1 MSAGTEIVV
10 VAAATLALWHA
21 PRSLLQRALRRPPG
35 DGGGAAVVRR
45 EVLIDV
51 AATVA
56 RLVLA
61 VVLVLGIL
69 LSGVEH
75 RALLTMTVGA
85 VYFVSTCVEGVRR
98 FRNREAQKCPVR

>member
-1 MSAGTEIVV
+1 MTAGTEIVV

-21 PRSLLQRALRRPPG
+21 PRPLLQRALRRPSG
-35 DGGGAAVVRR
+35 DGAGAAVVRR

-56 RLVLA
+56 RLLLA
-61 VVLVLGIL
+61 VLLVLGLL
-69 LSGVEH
+69 LSGIEH

-98 FRNREAQKCPVR
+98 FRSREAQKCPVR

>member
-1 MSAGTEIVV
+1 MTAGTEIVV

-21 PRSLLQRALRRPPG
+21 PRPLLQRALRRPPG
-35 DGGGAAVVRR
+35 DQAGPAGVRR

-56 RLVLA
+56 RLLLA
-61 VVLVLGIL
+61 VLLVLGLL
-69 LSGVEH
+69 LSGIEH

-98 FRNREAQKCPVR
+98 FRSREAQKCPVR

>member
-1 MSAGTEIVV
+1 MTAGTEIVV

-21 PRSLLQRALRRPPG
+21 PRPLLQRALRRPPG
-35 DGGGAAVVRR
+35 VGAGAAVVRR

-56 RLVLA
+56 RLFLA
-61 VVLVLGIL
+61 VALVLGIL

-98 FRNREAQKCPVR
+98 FRSREAQKCPVR

>member
-1 MSAGTEIVV
+1 MTAGTEIVV
-10 VAAATLALWHA
+10 VAAAMLALWHA
-21 PRSLLQRALRRPPG
+21 LRPLLQRALRRPSG
-35 DGGGAAVVRR
+35 DGTGAAVVRR

-56 RLVLA
+56 RLLLA
-61 VVLVLGIL
+61 VLLVLGLL
-69 LSGVEH
+69 LSGIEH

-98 FRNREAQKCPVR
+98 FRSRDAQKCPVR

>member
-1 MSAGTEIVV
+1 MTAGTEIVV

-21 PRSLLQRALRRPPG
+21 PRPLLQRALRRPPVE
-35 DGGGAAVVRR
+35 GGGAADVRR
-45 EVLIDV
+45 EVLVDV

-56 RLVLA
+56 RLALA
-61 VVLVLGIL
+61 VLLVLGIL
-69 LSGVEH
+69 LSGVEQ

-98 FRNREAQKCPVR
+98 FRSREAQKCPVR

>member
-1 MSAGTEIVV
+1 MTAGTEIVV

-21 PRSLLQRALRRPPG
+21 PRPLLQRALRRPPG
-35 DGGGAAVVRR
+35 DGAAAGVRR
-45 EVLIDV
+45 DVLIDV

-56 RLVLA
+56 RLFLA
-61 VVLVLGIL
+61 VLLVLGIL

-98 FRNREAQKCPVR
+98 FRSREAQKCPVR

>member
-1 MSAGTEIVV
+1 MTAGTEIVV

-21 PRSLLQRALRRPPG
+21 PRPLLQRALRRPPG
-35 DGGGAAVVRR
+35 DGAGAAGVRR
-45 EVLIDV
+45 DVLIDV

-56 RLVLA
+56 RLFLA
-61 VVLVLGIL
+61 VLLVLGIL

-98 FRNREAQKCPVR
+98 FRSREAQKCPVR

>member
-1 MSAGTEIVV
+1 MTAGTEIVV

-21 PRSLLQRALRRPPG
+21 PRPLLARALRRPPG
-35 DGGGAAVVRR
+35 DGDGAAVVRR
-45 EVLIDV
+45 EVLVDV

-56 RLVLA
+56 RLALA
-61 VVLVLGIL
+61 VLLVLGIL
-69 LSGVEH
+69 LSGVES

-98 FRNREAQKCPVR
+98 FRSREAQKCPVR

>member
-1 MSAGTEIVV
+1 M
-10 VAAATLALWHA
+10 
-21 PRSLLQRALRRPPG
+21 
-35 DGGGAAVVRR
+35 VRR

-56 RLVLA
+56 RLLLA
-61 VVLVLGIL
+61 VLLVLGLL
-69 LSGVEH
+69 LSGIEH

-98 FRNREAQKCPVR
+98 FRSRDAQKCPVR